1 MPEEGRF
8 RRDVVDGSELNYVRK
23 MIYFYS
29 SELDDLSRKLGQ
41 KTEHRVMIT
50 TDVLTKI
57 EERLSEFEKKEKEI
71 LDNYRKFA
79 GKIEGV
85 AIL

>member
-29 SELDDLSRKLGQ
+29 SELDNLSRKLGQ

-79 GKIEGV
+79 GKVEGV

>member
-8 RRDVVDGSELNYVRK
+8 RRDVVDGSEFNYVRK

-29 SELDDLSRKLGQ
+29 SELDNLSRKLGQ

>member
-1 MPEEGRF
+1 MPEEGKF

-23 MIYFYS
+23 MMFFYS
-29 SELDDLSRKLGQ
+29 SELDNLSRKLGEE
-41 KTEHRVMIT
+41 TEYNVTIT
-50 TDVLTKI
+50 SDMLIKI

-71 LDNYRKFA
+71 VDNYRKFA

-85 AIL
+85 GVL

>member
-1 MPEEGRF
+1 MPSKGRF
-8 RRDVVDGSELNYVRK
+8 RRDVTSGSELNYVRK
-23 MIYFYS
+23 MIHFYS

-41 KTEHRVMIT
+41 KTEHRVVIT
-50 TDVLTKI
+50 TAILTKI

-79 GKIEGV
+79 GKVEGV

>member
-29 SELDDLSRKLGQ
+29 SELDNLSRKLGQ

>member
-1 MPEEGRF
+1 MPSKGRF
-8 RRDVVDGSELNYVRK
+8 RRDVTSGSELNYVRK
-23 MIYFYS
+23 MIHFYS
-29 SELDDLSRKLGQ
+29 STLEDLIKNLG
-41 KTEHRVMIT
+41 KETEFKVKIT
-50 TDVLTKI
+50 DDVLIKI

-85 AIL
+85 TI

>member
-1 MPEEGRF
+1 MPDEGKF
-8 RRDVVDGSELNYVRK
+8 RRDVTSGSELNYVRK

-29 SELDDLSRKLGQ
+29 STLEDLIKNLG
-41 KTEHRVMIT
+41 KETEFKVKVT
-50 TDVLTKI
+50 NDVLIKI

-71 LDNYRKFA
+71 IDNYRKFA

-85 AIL
+85 TI